1 MNLLCRKAQEE
12 RWRRRRIKR
21 KRGKEEM
28 GERDEEGERE
38 RLSGREGSDDLV
50 LGVELILV
58 SDISKLGLQ
67 PCHSKILF
75 FFLDF

>member
-1 MNLLCRKAQEE
+1 
-12 RWRRRRIKR
+12 
-21 KRGKEEM
+21 M

-38 RLSGREGSDDLV
+38 RDYWGREGSDDLV

-75 FFLDF
+75 F

>member
-1 MNLLCRKAQEE
+1 MQKGTGREMEGGGGRIKEEE
-12 RWRRRRIKR
+12 REGGKWERGM
-21 KRGKEEM
+21 KRGR
-28 GERDEEGERE
+28 GRDYR
-38 RLSGREGSDDLV
+38 GREDSDDLV

-75 FFLDF
+75 FLDF